1 MAYQASDVEFYVSET
16 EKITVPHGEAG
27 YSCGG
32 LNSLGVGFS
41 TPRLG
46 SRHSNDLREGPGMV
60 LMTMGRNNGSD
71 FIVTDEGFES
81 TGFGSCVHEDGGPR
95 SGMDEVGIIVHG
107 AYRDF
112 DEVNVIVNLD
122 EGGF

>member
-1 MAYQASDVEFYVSET
+1 MAYQSNDVEFYVSET
-16 EKITVPHGEAG
+16 EQITVPHGAAG

-60 LMTMGRNNGSD
+60 LMTMGRNNCSD

>member
-1 MAYQASDVEFYVSET
+1 MAYQSNDVEFYVSET
-16 EKITVPHGEAG
+16 EQITVPHGAAG

-95 SGMDEVGIIVHG
+95 SGRDEEGIIVHG
-107 AYRDF
+107 ASRDF